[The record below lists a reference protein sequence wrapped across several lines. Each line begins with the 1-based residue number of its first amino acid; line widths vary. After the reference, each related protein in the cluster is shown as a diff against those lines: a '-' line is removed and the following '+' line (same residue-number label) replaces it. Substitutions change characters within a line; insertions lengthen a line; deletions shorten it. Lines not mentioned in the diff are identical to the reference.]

1 MSKIMMWL
9 KKFFLVA
16 LVAGLGLSA
25 LPVANVFAQGLNDT
39 TTPPAPSQVSST
51 RLERIWSREQS
62 INQRLGTMFSKSDTV
77 IANAQKL
84 IDKAKANGKDVSAVQ
99 SALDA
104 FSAAVQQ
111 AKPVYDSAQSVIT
124 SHQGFDSNGNVTDA
138 TQAKATVKS
147 IAGTFKQI
155 HQILA
160 GPRKALRE
168 AVKAFRDANKPTGTS
183 VPNQSGG

>member
-1 MSKIMMWL
+1 MSKIMMWF

-25 LPVANVFAQGLNDT
+25 LPVASVFAQGLNDT
-39 TTPPAPSQVSST
+39 ATPPVPGQVSNT
-51 RLERIWSREQS
+51 RLERVWAREQS
-62 INQRLGTMFSKSDTV
+62 INQRLGTMFSKSDTM
-77 IANAQKL
+77 IANIQKL
-84 IDKAKANGKDVSAVQ
+84 IDKAKANGKDVSALQ

-104 FSAAVQQ
+104 LSTAVQQ
-111 AKPVYDSAQSVIT
+111 AKPVYDNAQSVFT

-147 IAGTFKQI
+147 VAETFKQI
-155 HQILA
+155 RQIVE

-168 AVKAFRDANKPTGTS
+168 AVKAFRDANKPAGTS
-183 VPNQSGG
+183 APNQSGG